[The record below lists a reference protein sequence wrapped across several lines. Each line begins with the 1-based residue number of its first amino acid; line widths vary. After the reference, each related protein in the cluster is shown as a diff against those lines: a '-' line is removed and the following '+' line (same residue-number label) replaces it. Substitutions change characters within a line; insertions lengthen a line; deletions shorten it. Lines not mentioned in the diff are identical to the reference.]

1 MMCAVNLTKDNP
13 QSILSNRMSVQ
24 NDRMQTE
31 QNKKHCCCLYTDVGS
46 VTMKGRIN

>member
-31 QNKKHCCCLYTDVGS
+31 HNKKNTVAAYTLMLEVL
-46 VTMKGRIN
+46 R